1 MQVTDVQSKWSSNLT
16 TETDGRQLI
25 DLGVRLRLFSIIVSG
40 EESSGTDEIIVV
52 LRSGGASGDEIFG
65 FSIGRQQAQKSN
77 SVINLPEQGIL
88 FEDGLY
94 IKAEPSGFRY
104 VTVSVQP
111 AGDIGAA

>member
-1 MQVTDVQSKWSSNLT
+1 MKKFILINLSLIATVIVTAQEKVKDTLK
-16 TETDGRQLI
+16 
-25 DLGVRLRLFSIIVSG
+25 
-40 EESSGTDEIIVV
+40 TDEIIVV